1 MRAYKLFIIYSF
13 LQHHVSFKFN
23 SEEVTR
29 NERVS
34 KFPSEKSERVGA
46 FRRVVRHRERDA
58 TAKSGKERG
67 RTTCGAARRGT
78 TRHDTTPL
86 SLAYCKRD
94 AAHAVSVILH
104 VGITRA

>member
-58 TAKSGKERG
+58 TAKGGKERG
-67 RTTCGAARRGT
+67 RTTCGAV
-78 TRHDTTPL
+78 RHDTIQHRFRWHTANGML
-86 SLAYCKRD
+86 RTRCRLYYT
-94 AAHAVSVILH
+94 SV
-104 VGITRA
+104 